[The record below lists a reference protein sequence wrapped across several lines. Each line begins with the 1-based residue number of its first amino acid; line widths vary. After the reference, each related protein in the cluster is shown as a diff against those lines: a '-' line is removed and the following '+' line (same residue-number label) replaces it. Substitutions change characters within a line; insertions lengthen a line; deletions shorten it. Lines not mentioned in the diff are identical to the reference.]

1 MAQNDNCESVTLT
14 GKVAA
19 RAAVVVLMLRASVAD
34 VFGILAN
41 LCAISNG
48 TLHGVAPKAS
58 GAMFLGPA
66 GHLQF

>member
-1 MAQNDNCESVTLT
+1 MYIQGINVAQNDNCESVTLT

-19 RAAVVVLMLRASVAD
+19 RAAVVVFMLRASVAD

-48 TLHGVAPKAS
+48 ALCMEATPRR
-58 GAMFLGPA
+58 
-66 GHLQF
+66 